1 MQIHELNNF
10 TGTPDDGDYLAI
22 DNGNETTKISV
33 KEFIPDTTPVGTIT
47 MFGGSTAPIKWV
59 LCDGRAISRTDYAD
73 LFQIIGT
80 TYGSGNGST
89 TFNVPDMRNRFV
101 VGAGSNYNLN
111 SKGGAN
117 TVTLS
122 TDEIPA
128 HTHGSKS
135 LTGYVTLRKTGAGYN
150 TAISRSGIVSSI
162 TSSGSGSTS
171 INGSGSSGQT
181 LDQVNI
187 DASHEHNSVGGGE
200 AHENRPPYIGIN
212 FIIFAGV

>member
-1 MQIHELNNF
+1 MQIHELDDF
-10 TGTPDDGDYLAI
+10 IGTIGSDTLLAI
-22 DNGNETTKISV
+22 DDGTETTKV
-33 KEFIPDTTPVGTIT
+33 PATALTPPIGTIA
-47 MFGGSTAPIKWV
+47 MFGGSTAPTKWV
-59 LCDGRAISRTDYAD
+59 LCDGRAISRTEYAK

-80 TYGSGNGST
+80 TYGSGDGSN
-89 TFNVPDMRNRFV
+89 TFNVPDMRDRFA
-101 VGAGSNYNLN
+101 VGAGDSYSLN
-111 SKGGAN
+111 DKGGAD

-128 HTHGSKS
+128 HNHGEKA

-171 INGSGSSGQT
+171 INGSGSSGQA

-187 DASHEHNSVGGGE
+187 SATHTHNSVGGDG